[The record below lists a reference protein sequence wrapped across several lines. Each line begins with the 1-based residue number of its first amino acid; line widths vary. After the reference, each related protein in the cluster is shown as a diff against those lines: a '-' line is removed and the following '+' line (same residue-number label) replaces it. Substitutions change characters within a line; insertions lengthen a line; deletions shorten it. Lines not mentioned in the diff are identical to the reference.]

1 MNALLTRLGV
11 SPEIQAFFNI
21 GGELLF
27 HYGDT
32 REHYGEGFHKIP
44 TTKNLWV
51 AGNEA
56 AHEVIVSYSAMELIA
71 FITINR
77 SRYANLEQLA
87 FIAIGNQL
95 LKDQVDWIRQ
105 TYPKRRFTLLF
116 GKDEL
121 GHLTDI
127 KLAAGIQNTAIH
139 IYYIR
144 QSGQVTIDRKGKLII
159 FEYGQVSL
167 NSYKRAFHIR
177 GRIRTRKPT
186 KSLTFL
192 DQLKYEAEQ

>member
-11 SPEIQAFFNI
+11 SPEIQSLFNI

-32 REHYGEGFHKIP
+32 QEHYGKGFHKIP
-44 TTKNLWV
+44 TTPNLWI
-51 AGNEA
+51 AGNDTSNEI
-56 AHEVIVSYSAMELIA
+56 IVSYSAMEVIA

-95 LKDQVDWIRQ
+95 QQGQVDWIRQ
-105 TYPKRRFTLLF
+105 SFPKRRFTLLF

-127 KLAAGIQNTAIH
+127 KLAAGLQNTVIQ
-139 IYYIR
+139 IYHTS
-144 QSGQVTIDRKGKLII
+144 QSQQVIIDRKGKQII
-159 FEYGQVSL
+159 FEYGKISL
-167 NSYKRAFHIR
+167 NRYKLAFHIR
-177 GRIRTRKPT
+177 GRIRTRKPSQ
-186 KSLTFL
+186 SLTFL
-192 DQLKYEAEQ
+192 DQLKHDAER

>member
-21 GGELLF
+21 GDELLF

-32 REHYGEGFHKIP
+32 QEHYGERFHKIP
-44 TTKNLWV
+44 STSNLWV
-51 AGNEA
+51 AGNETA
-56 AHEVIVSYSAMELIA
+56 NEVIVSYSAMEIIA
-71 FITINR
+71 FMTINC
-77 SRYANLEQLA
+77 SRYANLENLA

-95 LKDQVDWIRQ
+95 QRGQVDWIRQ
-105 TYPKRRFTLLF
+105 RYPKRRFTLLF

-127 KLAAGIQNTAIH
+127 KLAAGLQNTVIH
-139 IYYIR
+139 IYHTG
-144 QSGQVTIDRKGKLII
+144 QSQQVIIDRKGKQII
-159 FEYGQVSL
+159 FKYGEVSL
-167 NSYKRAFHIR
+167 HRYKLAFHIR
-177 GRIRTRKPT
+177 GRIRTRKPI

-192 DQLKYEAEQ
+192 DQLKHDAER